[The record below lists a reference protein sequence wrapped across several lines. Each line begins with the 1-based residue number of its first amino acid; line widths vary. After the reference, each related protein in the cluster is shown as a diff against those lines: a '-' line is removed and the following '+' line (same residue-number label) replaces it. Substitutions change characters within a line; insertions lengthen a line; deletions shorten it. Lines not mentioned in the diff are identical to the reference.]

1 MLIKETIFH
10 TLTSMY
16 LLVLRARNR
25 TDDKSFTGTLV
36 AIGQEIHETLYSK
49 HQHFVDGMKR
59 DAGDLIERGKE
70 RWHLGREKII
80 RGVTGGAGGTV
91 GGVYH
96 NGGPEEE
103 VITKTTTT
111 TVTEEIRKPIKHN
124 LLDNTNSTINV
135 SVSHNSPPRRLER
148 SNGTSAEMMK
158 RKMQLRDAGRD
169 QVHGGV
175 INDTNQ
181 GVGHNHNRNSTLVN
195 VNTAAATMGDISGLV
210 TPNAPTAD
218 KLTVSS
224 INSRERVATWLQ
236 NTQKEDTMPTLP
248 LPPTLPPSPPPPPPP
263 VSALRLPTPPG
274 PGSFHLRTPANTPF
288 SQQGP
293 GSLVESMN
301 EKVLNGNGVRTG
313 TFDVTKSRNIMRE
326 VITERNGTPLK
337 KREHIDWEEDDLDW
351 MRRR

>member
-25 TDDKSFTGTLV
+25 TDDKSFAGTLV

-59 DAGDLIERGKE
+59 DAEDLIERGKE

-80 RGVTGGAGGTV
+80 RGVTGGAGGTA

-96 NGGPEEE
+96 NGSPEEE

-111 TVTEEIRKPIKHN
+111 TVTEEIRKPVKRS
-124 LLDNTNSTINV
+124 LLDNANSTVNV
-135 SVSHNSPPRRLER
+135 SVGHNSPPRRLER

-158 RKMQLRDAGRD
+158 RKMQLRDTRRD
-169 QVHGGV
+169 HIHEGAIHDGTHGF
-175 INDTNQ
+175 
-181 GVGHNHNRNSTLVN
+181 GHNHNHNSTLVN

-210 TPNAPTAD
+210 TSHVSTAD
-218 KLTVSS
+218 KLTVPS

-236 NTQKEDTMPTLP
+236 NTQKEGTVPTLP
-248 LPPTLPPSPPPPPPP
+248 LPPANLPPPPPPPP

-301 EKVLNGNGVRTG
+301 EKALNGNGLRTG

>member
-1 MLIKETIFH
+1 
-10 TLTSMY
+10 MY

-59 DAGDLIERGKE
+59 DAEGLIERGKE
-70 RWHLGREKII
+70 RWHLGREKIM
-80 RGVTGGAGGTV
+80 RGMTGGTGGTV

-96 NGGPEEE
+96 NGSPGEE

-111 TVTEEIRKPIKHN
+111 TVTEEIRKPIKRS

-135 SVSHNSPPRRLER
+135 SVGHNSPPRRLEHN
-148 SNGTSAEMMK
+148 STSTEMMK
-158 RKMQLRDAGRD
+158 REMQLRDTGRD
-169 QVHGGV
+169 HIHEGA
-175 INDTNQ
+175 IHNSHQ
-181 GVGHNHNRNSTLVN
+181 GFGHNHNHSHNHSSTLVN
-195 VNTAAATMGDISGLV
+195 VNTAAASMGDISGLV
-210 TPNAPTAD
+210 TSYASTAD
-218 KLTVSS
+218 KLTIPS
-224 INSRERVATWLQ
+224 INNRERVATWLQ

-248 LPPTLPPSPPPPPPP
+248 LPPSTLPPPPPPPP

-288 SQQGP
+288 SQRGP
-293 GSLVESMN
+293 GSLVENMN
-301 EKVLNGNGVRTG
+301 EKALNGNGVRTG